1 MASEGF
7 RNLRHLPA
15 DGSKANDSPC
25 FSIQFKE
32 ILGKMREAAS
42 SGVLAGFYII
52 VIIIQFLQHIEKQ
65 GKGVLRNSVCGVA
78 CNIVCGDSSFFQI
91 VTVKVVKTSGSQAH
105 QLQVLRFPDGLLT
118 DWHLIGYDHICI
130 QSLRF
135 HLICGC
141 CAVNYHFSKSFKW
154 SEYHILAQAV
164 CFQNYNFH
172 LIVLAFFC
180 FDHIILQSFRY
191 LNQFVTEQS
200 LNLTS

>member
-1 MASEGF
+1 
-7 RNLRHLPA
+7 
-15 DGSKANDSPC
+15 
-25 FSIQFKE
+25 
-32 ILGKMREAAS
+32 MREAAS

-78 CNIVCGDSSFFQI
+78 CNIVCGNSPFLQI
-91 VTVKVVKTSGSQAH
+91 IPVKVVKASGSQAH
-105 QLQVLRFPDGLLT
+105 QLQVLCFSNGLLA
-118 DWHLIGYDHICI
+118 DGHLVGYDHICI
-130 QSLRF
+130 QSFRF
-135 HLICGC
+135 HFICSCG
-141 CAVNYHFSKSFKW
+141 AVNYHFSKGLKW
-154 SEYHILAQAV
+154 SKYHVLSQAV